1 MKIKEDSTAPP
12 VGRIPSEAGDEDAL
26 GQDEKEDTKIP
37 GELNEGSNMKRDP
50 SSERRKQQMPPSGE
64 SHDEIRRVPSRVDK
78 PFEKWE
84 REEMEVL
91 LNELCG
97 HLGNA
102 PILLPKSLAL
112 IIEKFYIRPVS

>member
-1 MKIKEDSTAPP
+1 MKIKEDSNAPP

-26 GQDEKEDTKIP
+26 GRDEKEDTKIP
-37 GELNEGSNMKRDP
+37 GELNEGSSTKRDP
-50 SSERRKQQMPPSGE
+50 SSERRKQPLPTSGE
-64 SHDEIRRVPSRVDK
+64 NQDEIRRVPSRVDK

-102 PILLPKSLAL
+102 VVFLSETLTL
-112 IIEKFYIRPVS
+112 IIEKFYIQPVS